1 MKKVLL
7 FLVSLNL
14 SANCDYLVKDKT
26 GYHFQ
31 CSKVKYSKEQVRDI
45 NKRLFR
51 VKVMPIYL
59 EDRKLSVRF
68 NHYKVLTV
76 TQRLNRDQLEQ
87 LEEIEKEL
95 ARK

>member
-1 MKKVLL
+1 MRKILL

-14 SANCDYLVKDKT
+14 SANCYYLVKDKS

-31 CSKVKYSKEQVRDI
+31 CSKVKYSKEQVKDI

-76 TQRLNRDQLEQ
+76 TQRLNQEQLEQ